1 MDSYF
6 VLNKVFSFVYC
17 FFIGLAKSSFGF
29 KVKIRHSSLSPKTLL
44 NNELI
49 VLLHYL
55 LPFSRQLHH
64 FIFPQLFII
73 LSKELFQVSF
83 TVFQGIEFFL
93 H

>member
-1 MDSYF
+1 MDSCF
-6 VLNKVFSFVYC
+6 VLNNVFSFVYC

-29 KVKIRHSSLSPKTLL
+29 KVKIRHFSVSLKTLL

-55 LPFSRQLHH
+55 LPFSSQLHN

-73 LSKELFQVSF
+73 LSKEQFQVSF
-83 TVFQGIEFFL
+83 TVF
-93 H
+93 